1 MKIAQ
6 FQQFS
11 FEGCNIRTTV
21 DTSGNPWFQAGDVC
35 KVRAIANSR
44 HALTRLEQET
54 RSPLPPA
61 ETAFSLNREQ
71 QILNLWAMSNKGP
84 VKCLRINGRL
94 DLPTDAICKLLGV

>member
-11 FEGCNIRTTV
+11 FASCNIRTTV
-21 DTSGNPWFQAGDVC
+21 DTSGNPWFQTGDVC

-54 RSPLPPA
+54 RSAQP
-61 ETAFSLNREQ
+61 TAQGAFHLNREQ
-71 QILNLWAMSNKGP
+71 QTLRLWAMRNDGP
-84 VKCLRINGRL
+84 AKCLRINGRL
-94 DLPTDAICKLLGV
+94 DGPTDAICKLLGG